1 MTRLTRRA
9 QRQELAVGMTSLTER
24 LEALEAR
31 FDQARVEHR
40 IIDIE
45 AAQRA
50 ADDRVRTIDLRATM
64 ATMEATGTNSRLVA
78 AAARLHELEA
88 ETAIVAESSRGVSER
103 IGRAE
108 VTLHTHGTYV
118 ANHSA
123 VMVAL
128 ESRLRGIE
136 QRLDRADDGGLA
148 ALEKRIAELSSF
160 IESSH
165 ADAATTSA
173 SLSKRLSELATRLT
187 AAQQMVHE
195 RTAAA
200 EQGLAGLRAR
210 LDQAERA
217 LQNTAAATD
226 VVEARMTMIRVAG
239 EVARLDIELRAE
251 LARAVNHVSAMVGLP
266 EPTFK
271 NEDKAPAPPAKA
283 IDVRQPAEAPRTS
296 SPTR

>member
-1 MTRLTRRA
+1 MTTLT
-9 QRQELAVGMTSLTER
+9 GR

-31 FDQARVEHR
+31 FDQARLEHR
-40 IIDIE
+40 IIDLE
-45 AAQRA
+45 AANRD
-50 ADDRVRTIDLRATM
+50 ADDRIRTIDLRATVAGIDTA
-64 ATMEATGTNSRLVA
+64 ATSTKLVA
-78 AAARLHELEA
+78 VGARLHELEE
-88 ETAIVAESSRGVSER
+88 ETNIVAQSSRGVAER

-128 ESRLRGIE
+128 ESRLRGVE
-136 QRLDRADDGGLA
+136 QRFDRADDGGLE
-148 ALEKRIAELSSF
+148 ALEKRMAELTAY
-160 IESSH
+160 IETSH
-165 ADAATTSA
+165 ADAATTS
-173 SLSKRLSELATRLT
+173 STLSKRLTELAARLS

-200 EQGLAGLRAR
+200 EQGLAGLRVR
-210 LDQAERA
+210 LDQAELA

-266 EPTFK
+266 EPK
-271 NEDKAPAPPAKA
+271 AAVAPATPTPTTKPAVA
-283 IDVRQPAEAPRTS
+283 PIDVRQPYEARRPR
-296 SPTR
+296 